1 MLRQNQ
7 IAQVIDIQEAT
18 YKPRHGEILR
28 EQLPHIKN
36 VSEYAS
42 IITGMR
48 RVGKSTLLRQIATSK
63 KYEHVT
69 YLNFDDIRLTGFEAD
84 DFNRLYKEIR
94 TRESKELFFDEIQ
107 LVKGW
112 EIFIHQ
118 LLREDYTIYI
128 SGSNA
133 TLLSVDL
140 GTHLT
145 GRHLQNELFPFSY
158 TEFLTFEKLEASA
171 ATFQQYMLKGGI
183 PEYLRTQ
190 EPLILSSLLD
200 DVLIR
205 DITVN
210 KGVSNVQ
217 SLRQLAVYL
226 LSNIGKPYSANRL
239 KSVCGVASS
248 TTVSDYISYMMD
260 AYLVGSIGLYS
271 DSLQVTARNPK
282 KVYCYDTGLIASLSL
297 SKTPDK
303 GRLLENMVFIWLR
316 HHYALDHIFYEQ
328 GDGECDFVAVDT
340 ANHPELLIQV
350 CYELNDDN
358 FQREMNG
365 LTEAMRKYQLHEGFI
380 ITADDEDEFSTEAGK
395 VNVVKAWKWMS
406 EH

>member
-63 KYEHVT
+63 KYQHVT

-205 DITVN
+205 DIAVN

-316 HHYALDHIFYEQ
+316 HHYALNHIFYEQ
-328 GDGECDFVAVDT
+328 GEGECDFVAVDT

>member
-63 KYEHVT
+63 KYQHVT

-205 DITVN
+205 DIAVN

-328 GDGECDFVAVDT
+328 GDGECDFVAADT